1 MRSKLFG
8 SFFLGLFVLG
18 MVGMASATVIGTGE
32 ISPGDNGT
40 FLASASL
47 ISDAAPAFTG
57 GASPLYTENGWDDWP
72 QMTDGYVGS
81 AIENQAF
88 MLLEGAVP
96 IDPAWAVWQLD
107 MNAQPDG
114 YDIGSIEILA
124 GFNQNRPWQNVEIK
138 YALAGDMV
146 IPGTELPYTLG
157 SYAYQ
162 PEGLGSGYNATKLTI
177 ADDAD
182 WTMLSGVSAIQV
194 KFLDNGFEAV
204 AGKSNYT
211 SYREISVLPAVEP
224 SPIQATGTYTEDV
237 TAPVIPDG
245 NLILQG
251 SDTLDSSYAGGSSPG
266 IGGVHLPGEM
276 NNGVLTDAS
285 ATIPEGYPEN
295 RLDILVWDG
304 VTEDFGWE
312 VYKLD
317 TSINTDGYDISEIL
331 SYSAWKDARVNQ
343 ALEIKYALVGDTI
356 TEGEELGRTLGEFRY
371 APSNNSDTQT
381 LHYATMSITNTEDPL
396 ILSGV
401 SAIEVKYIDN
411 GFNGAAGV
419 INNFGNYTA
428 YKQFVVIGT
437 PTVSNIPGDANKDG
451 KVDGSDVT
459 ILAGNWQYGVTGG
472 GATWGMGDFNGDGKV
487 DGSDVTILAG
497 NWQYGVTVA
506 ATSVPEPSTFV
517 GLLGLCV
524 AGLLPL
530 VRRRKL

>member
-1 MRSKLFG
+1 MGSQKLLLVL
-8 SFFLGLFVLG
+8 LGVCLLA
-18 MVGMASATVIGTGE
+18 MTSMAAATVVGTGE

-40 FLASASL
+40 FIASTSL
-47 ISDAAPAFTG
+47 ISGAPAFTG
-57 GASPLYTENGWDDWP
+57 GASPMYTADWNDWP
-72 QMTDGYVGS
+72 QMTDGYVGPAS
-81 AIENQAF
+81 ENHAF
-88 MLLEGAVP
+88 MLLEGDVP

-107 MNAQPDG
+107 TVAQPSG
-114 YDIGSIEILA
+114 YDIGSVEILA

-138 YALAGDMV
+138 YALVGDMV

-162 PEGLGSGYNATKLTI
+162 PEGLGNGYNATRLTI
-177 ADDAD
+177 ADDTD

-194 KFLDNGFEAV
+194 KFLDNGFEAAV
-204 AGKSNYT
+204 GKSNFT

-224 SPIQATGTYTEDV
+224 SPIQATGIYTEEIA
-237 TAPVIPDG
+237 APVIPDG

-317 TSINTDGYDISEIL
+317 TSVNTDGYDVSEIL

-356 TEGEELGRTLGEFRY
+356 TEGEELERSLGEFRY

-381 LHYATMSITNTEDPL
+381 LHYAIMSIANTEDPL

-411 GFNGAAGV
+411 GFNGQVGLV
-419 INNFGNYTA
+419 NNIGNYTA
-428 YKQFVVIGT
+428 YKQFAVIGT
-437 PTVSNIPGDANKDG
+437 PTGGSNDIPGDANNDG

-459 ILAGNWQYGVTGG
+459 ILAGNWQKGVSDGLT
-472 GATWGMGDFNGDGKV
+472 AIWEEGDFNGDGKV

-497 NWQYGVTVA
+497 NWQYGVTA
-506 ATSVPEPSTFV
+506 AAAAVPEPSILI
-517 GLLGLCV
+517 GLLMLGLIGFV
-524 AGLLPL
+524 ARR
-530 VRRRKL
+530 VRAA